1 MESPVT
7 PLLLIPMVSSRAM
20 EAALSADKTLA
31 AMARFEA
38 ALALAEASMGIV
50 PAEAARVIADVAE
63 TVALDAAAIAQAG
76 PDGANIA
83 IPFVKALT
91 RAVAVRDEEAA
102 KWVHF
107 GATSQDVIDT
117 ANVLLAGEAL
127 ALISDDLER
136 AMAAAARLA
145 KTHHNTVMAG
155 RTLLQQALPTTFG
168 LKAAGLLDALM
179 RHDERLVQA
188 WEDLAVLQFG
198 GAAGTLAS
206 LGDKGWEVGQEMAD
220 ILVLSACPPWH
231 GYRDRVIACGGALA
245 GLTATCGK
253 WARDVALMMQTE
265 IGEVME
271 PAAPGRGGSSTLPHK
286 RNPVLSTLILAGANL
301 APQAMASLC
310 SAGLVEHER
319 AAGGWQAEWFALAD
333 LLRLTGG
340 AISRL
345 AEMLEGLEV
354 RTERM
359 LANLDATHGL
369 IMTEA
374 VQMALAPTLGR
385 GVAHDLI
392 EAIARKVASEGADP
406 RRELLAEPR
415 IAAVLDSAH
424 IDALLDPSSYL
435 GSTKAMVDDILSRY
449 HEDEGE

>member
-7 PLLLIPMVSSRAM
+7 PLLLMPMVSSTAM
-20 EAALSADKTLA
+20 ETALSAEKTLA

-38 ALALAEASMGIV
+38 ALALAEAAEGIV
-50 PAEAARVIADVAE
+50 PAKAAQVIADVAQ
-63 TVALDAAAIAQAG
+63 TARLDATAIAQGGA
-76 PDGANIA
+76 DGANIA

-91 RAVAVRDEEAA
+91 KAVAERDAEAA

-117 ANVLLAGEAL
+117 ANVLLTGEAM
-127 ALISDDLER
+127 ALISADLER

-145 KTHHNTVMAG
+145 KDHHKTVMAG

-188 WEDLAVLQFG
+188 WEDLAVLQLG

-206 LGDKGWEVGQEMAD
+206 LGEKGWQVGQEMAD
-220 ILVLSACPPWH
+220 ILVLTPCPPWH
-231 GYRDRVIACGGALA
+231 GYRDRVIACGGSLA
-245 GLTATCGK
+245 GLVATCGK

-271 PAAPGRGGSSTLPHK
+271 PSAPGRGGSSTLPHK
-286 RNPVLSTLILAGANL
+286 RNPVLSTLILSGATL
-301 APQAMASLC
+301 APQAMAALC
-310 SAGLVEHER
+310 AAGVVEHER

-340 AISRL
+340 AVSRL

-354 RTERM
+354 RPERM
-359 LANLDATHGL
+359 RANLAATHGL

-374 VQMALAPTLGR
+374 VQMALAPHLGR
-385 GVAHDLI
+385 GVAHEII
-392 EAIARKVASEGADP
+392 EGIARTVAIQGADLKT
-406 RRELLAEPR
+406 ELLAEPR
-415 IAAVLDSAH
+415 IAAVLDAKA

-435 GSTKAMVDDILSRY
+435 GSTTAMVDDVLARY
-449 HEDEGE
+449 HDE